1 MPTIIEDAFPLL
13 RDANGLLVAVIP
25 SVRGIKY
32 ADGIPLANALAAMLE
47 QITQSAANV
56 AALTAALADMQA
68 WLTGNLDYAPPPR
81 DSASDYM
88 TPLYAALT
96 QATPQT
102 DQGDSKTAP
111 EGDGA

>member
-32 ADGIPLANALAAMLE
+32 ADGIPLDNALTAMNE
-47 QITQSAANV
+47 QLTQSAANV
-56 AALTAALADMQA
+56 AALTAALADVRA
-68 WLTGNLDYAPPPR
+68 WLTENFDYAPPPR
-81 DSASDYM
+81 EPASDYM

-96 QATPQT
+96 QVPPQT
-102 DQGDSKTAP
+102 DQDDAAKTP
-111 EGDGA
+111 EGDNA